1 MNNFLSTFFDFHQM
15 AQVFPTLFEVGLRN
29 TLELAVG
36 GIIVGL
42 ILATPLS
49 LMSISRRA
57 WVRFPARAYIDLF
70 RGLPT
75 IVTIFLIG
83 EGLPLSGVHLLGGGT
98 YPYGILALGLIATA
112 YISEIFRSGIES
124 VERGQMMAARSLGM
138 SYMLAMRIVVVP
150 QGIRRILPA
159 LTNQLIN
166 TIKDSSLVFFLGF
179 TISQQELY
187 RIAQSQ
193 AQATGNLSPLVAA
206 GVVYL
211 IITVPLTHLVNV
223 LDQRLRRGRAQVE
236 TPATE
241 EPPPAVAASAAEGAA
256 R

>member
-1 MNNFLSTFFDFHQM
+1 MSNFLSTFFDFGQM
-15 AQVFPTLFEVGLRN
+15 AKVFPNLFAVGLRN

-36 GIIVGL
+36 AILVGL
-42 ILATPLS
+42 VLATPLS
-49 LMSISRRA
+49 LMSISRRV

-75 IVTIFLIG
+75 IVTIFLVG
-83 EGLPLSGVHLLGGGT
+83 EGLPLSGVHFLGAGS

-124 VERGQMMAARSLGM
+124 IEKGQMMAARSLGM
-138 SYMLAMRIVVVP
+138 PYMKAMRLIIVP

-223 LDQRLRRGRAQVE
+223 LDQRLRQGRAQVD
-236 TPATE
+236 TPVEDDLA
-241 EPPPAVAASAAEGAA
+241 PVAAPTATGGAA
-256 R
+256 